1 VATVGSSYVP
11 VSIQNL
17 HKFCNGCAP
26 TDNCTVDRNG
36 RPGAYAIGA
45 IHPTVSKTREQI
57 SRANKKGIAMKK
69 FALSVG
75 TAAVMAAAALELAGA
90 AAAAPAGP
98 GSASD
103 VIKQLQDEGYAIQL
117 NGNRTA
123 PLSDC
128 NVLEVDP
135 SVSGPASPTEFTT
148 VYVNIS
154 CPPRNN

>member
-1 VATVGSSYVP
+1 
-11 VSIQNL
+11 
-17 HKFCNGCAP
+17 
-26 TDNCTVDRNG
+26 
-36 RPGAYAIGA
+36 
-45 IHPTVSKTREQI
+45 
-57 SRANKKGIAMKK
+57 MKK

-75 TAAVMAAAALELAGA
+75 TAAVLAAAALGLAGP

-103 VIKQLQDEGYAIQL
+103 VIKQLQEEGYSVQL
-117 NGNRTA
+117 NGDRTA
-123 PLSDC
+123 PLSEC
-128 NVLEVDP
+128 NVLGVNP